1 MTTRCRRLLAW
12 LMALALTLGMA
23 LAEETLPVEEM
34 TLPEDEIAPEEA
46 FVEELA
52 EFDLPLDDEPAED
65 EIIPDVELDAD
76 DDAAVLAPAELAEDA
91 DPDAMVLAPSQPVL
105 TASAITLGVKEKSKL
120 TIASGA
126 APESIGAV
134 FTTSNKKVATVNAS
148 GLVTGKKAGK
158 ATITL
163 DVGGV
168 QSSCEVTV
176 KKAPKKVTLSSKKL
190 TLGVDE
196 RAALTATLPKNTA
209 SAITFTSSKTSVATV
224 DASGRVTAMGVG
236 KATITAKTFNG
247 KKAKCTVTVKPA
259 PMYVTANIGETALWV
274 GRSVK
279 IKPVLSAGS
288 AGKVSIVSSNPS
300 VVQIS
305 GTTAKALAKG
315 SATITLTAYNG
326 LTAEIPVTV
335 TKVPIYRALV
345 IGEGSFPGSGM
356 SSLPG
361 SKDALLMT
369 KMLNNVRGPAGSKW
383 SVTHA
388 TDQTAE
394 QIHQMIRNTF
404 AGAEVGDVSLFYIST
419 HGDQDYDING
429 RYASYA
435 GCLLVYPDYRYYN
448 WYDRYT
454 MTLSH
459 LANWLCEVPGQVI
472 VMIDSCG
479 SGAAIYGAAGVS
491 APALS
496 GDQGGA
502 NVIDA
507 PAFSPEAFDQ
517 AVVDAFRDVDK
528 GVLAPGQGVF
538 VLENKFFVLTASAY
552 RETSWSLKNKYS
564 YFTKWLTDG
573 IKTKGKMP
581 ADSNKNKYTTLN
593 ELYGYMKKKANGKTF
608 RYRGAS
614 HKQHVQVYPA
624 NSGFELFY
632 RK

>member
-1 MTTRCRRLLAW
+1 MPT
-12 LMALALTLGMA
+12 
-23 LAEETLPVEEM
+23 
-34 TLPEDEIAPEEA
+34 
-46 FVEELA
+46 
-52 EFDLPLDDEPAED
+52 
-65 EIIPDVELDAD
+65 
-76 DDAAVLAPAELAEDA
+76 
-91 DPDAMVLAPSQPVL
+91 
-105 TASAITLGVKEKSKL
+105 
-120 TIASGA
+120 
-126 APESIGAV
+126 
-134 FTTSNKKVATVNAS
+134 
-148 GLVTGKKAGK
+148 
-158 ATITL
+158 
-163 DVGGV
+163 
-168 QSSCEVTV
+168 
-176 KKAPKKVTLSSKKL
+176 
-190 TLGVDE
+190 
-196 RAALTATLPKNTA
+196 
-209 SAITFTSSKTSVATV
+209 
-224 DASGRVTAMGVG
+224 
-236 KATITAKTFNG
+236 
-247 KKAKCTVTVKPA
+247 
-259 PMYVTANIGETALWV
+259 
-274 GRSVK
+274 
-279 IKPVLSAGS
+279 
-288 AGKVSIVSSNPS
+288 
-300 VVQIS
+300 
-305 GTTAKALAKG
+305 
-315 SATITLTAYNG
+315 
-326 LTAEIPVTV
+326 
-335 TKVPIYRALV
+335 YRALV

-479 SGAAIYGAAGVS
+479 SGSAIYGVAGVS

-496 GDQGGA
+496 GDQSGA

-608 RYRGAS
+608 RYRGMNY
-614 HKQHVQVYPA
+614 KQHVQVYPA